1 MTPMNLLVL
10 FGLSVLITIVYQLF
24 YVLGAKSKITFIKG
38 WVIPT
43 MLLFAVTVFAF
54 WVSDTNTYKEFID
67 FMNTT
72 RLW

>member
-24 YVLGAKSKITFIKG
+24 YVLGAKSRTTFIKG

-43 MLLFAVTVFAF
+43 MLTFTVLVFAF
-54 WVSDTNTYKEFID
+54 WVSDTDTYKTFAD